1 MRHLEEIEEHLQAR
15 TLALEA
21 VGQVLRIASA

>member
-15 TLALEA
+15 TLTLEI